1 MHTVKDLKNGYH
13 LLADPAYT
21 RPTRKED
28 MMTPF
33 KDNGHLTSAQ
43 VNFGEA
49 GYHPLSDTA
58 CPTKK
63 VGIDNQNKVPLCMAS
78 FSRS

>member
-49 GYHPLSDTA
+49 GYHLLADTA
-58 CPTKK
+58 YPTRNEE
-63 VGIDNQNKVPLCMAS
+63 GFDDSIQRQWSPHI
-78 FSRS
+78 